1 MRSSSALAINRAVRV
16 MLLPDTSEAAAE
28 WDAFVNSRPDAS
40 FFHLSGWRNVM
51 VQSFGHECPYLVWRG
66 EGAIQGVLPLTEI
79 RSRLFG
85 HFMVSTGFCVG
96 GGPLSGEPGA
106 LSGLLAQAAALGEE
120 RGAAYIEL
128 RDCDTAAPRWQA
140 RSDLYAGFA
149 RPIARDE
156 TENLKQIP
164 RKQRAVVRK
173 ALEQDFEI
181 AIERSVRPF
190 FDLYARTVRDHG
202 TPVLP
207 PRFFASL
214 LSVFSDA
221 CEILTVRKDGRP
233 ISSVLSFYF
242 RDSVLPYYTGSL
254 VEARRSGAND
264 MMYWAL
270 MRRAVERGCTIF
282 DFGRSKVGT
291 GPYSFKSN
299 WGFEPRPITHQY
311 LLLKRESLPNL
322 NPTNPRYARL
332 IQAWRRLPL
341 PVANAISP
349 FISRSLA

>member
-1 MRSSSALAINRAVRV
+1 MGV
-16 MLLPDTSEAAAE
+16 MLLPETEAAAAE

-40 FFHLSGWRNVM
+40 FFHLSGWRTVM
-51 VQSFGHECPYLVWRG
+51 AQAFGHACSYLVWRG
-66 EGAIQGVLPLTEI
+66 EGEIQGVLPLTEI

-96 GGPLSGEPGA
+96 GGPLFSDPTA
-106 LSGLLAQAAALGEE
+106 LSGLLAEAADM
-120 RGAAYIEL
+120 GARSGAEYIEL
-128 RDCDTAAPRWQA
+128 RDCEVGAPQWQA
-140 RSDLYAGFA
+140 RSDLYASFA
-149 RPIARDE
+149 GPIALAEAD
-156 TENLKQIP
+156 NLKQIP

-173 ALEQDFEI
+173 ALEQGFEI

-190 FDLYARTVRDHG
+190 FELYARTVRDHG

-207 PRFFASL
+207 SRYFASL
-214 LSVFSDA
+214 LSVFGEA

-233 ISSVLSFYF
+233 VSSVLSFYF
-242 RDSVLPYYTGSL
+242 RDRVMPYYTGSL

-270 MRRAVERGCTIF
+270 MRRAVERGRTVF

-299 WGFEPRPITHQY
+299 WGFSPRPITHQY
-311 LLLKRESLPNL
+311 LLLKRETVPNL
-322 NPTNPRYARL
+322 NPTNPRYAGV
-332 IQAWRRLPL
+332 IAAWRRLPL
-341 PVANAISP
+341 PIANAISP